1 MSVDVLLSV
10 ITVVASTMF
19 IIAIGMKL
27 FNLKFI
33 KYDDG
38 SWIIYNKAV
47 FDESDKALRE
57 LKKEIDTLTKRV
69 KLSEKRAELLKSEN
83 ASLKE
88 LCKSREEQVSS
99 LSSAIEEHNI
109 NIEPSVPEKEPNN
122 PNYTYA
128 VIRRNGLKEE
138 SEEAIRNSA
147 ETLNRILVRNQN
159 SNEQ

>member
-1 MSVDVLLSV
+1 MDNLLNVITIIGSV
-10 ITVVASTMF
+10 IFVT
-19 IIAIGMKL
+19 IIGVRF
-27 FNLKFI
+27 FNLKFT
-33 KYDDG
+33 KYDNG
-38 SWIIYNKAV
+38 TWVIYNKTI
-47 FDESDKALRE
+47 FDESDRALKE
-57 LKKEIDTLTKRV
+57 LKNEIDNLTKRV

-109 NIEPSVPEKEPNN
+109 NIEPSAPEKEPDN
-122 PNYTYA
+122 PNYAYA
-128 VIRRNGLKEE
+128 VIRDNGLKEA

-147 ETLNRILVRNQN
+147 ETLNRILVRNQD